1 MEQFS
6 GKTNILLQDNN
17 IAELDPTQF
26 GRGRRTAVLDS
37 KLRTDSTTEA
47 KRKQHQRE
55 LLEKMNADALKRM
68 LEGKT
73 GDNKVKM
80 RKAPVSYKT
89 PGLLPKEGEVKE
101 LKIYVDKKYETII
114 MPVFGIPVPYHIAT
128 IKNIS
133 SSKEGDYTYL
143 R

>member
-1 MEQFS
+1 
-6 GKTNILLQDNN
+6 
-17 IAELDPTQF
+17 
-26 GRGRRTAVLDS
+26 
-37 KLRTDSTTEA
+37 
-47 KRKQHQRE
+47 
-55 LLEKMNADALKRM
+55 MNADALKRM

-133 SSKEGDYTYL
+133 FLTQIILICSLKSLIFILVEGYLFSSNL
-143 R
+143 